1 MAAALDKAMRTSG
14 RAVLVIAH
22 RYSIAVMHIP
32 QCTASEA
39 DEQVIRLTGSARSC
53 NGVMTLDRYARNP
66 HQ

>member
-22 RYSIAVMHIP
+22 RSAIVLMHVT
-32 QCTASEA
+32 QRTASEA
-39 DEQVIRLTGSARSC
+39 DEQVIRLTGSAWSC